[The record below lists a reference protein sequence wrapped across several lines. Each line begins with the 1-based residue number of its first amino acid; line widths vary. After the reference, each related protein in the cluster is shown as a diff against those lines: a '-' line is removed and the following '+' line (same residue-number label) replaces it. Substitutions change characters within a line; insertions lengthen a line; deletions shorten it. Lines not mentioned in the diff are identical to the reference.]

1 MHSNHEQYMQRCLQL
16 AGLGSGQVAP
26 NPMVG
31 SVLVHNNRII
41 GEGYH
46 QQFGEA
52 HAEVNCIRSVAAD
65 ETHLIAESTLYVSL
79 EPCDHQGKTPPCTDL
94 ILQHQI
100 SKVVIGCKDIS
111 AKVNGRGID
120 HLRRQGVEVTES
132 VLEKECLYMNRRFFN
147 FEQNKQ
153 PYIILKWAETA
164 DGLIAGDSGKTKI
177 SNPFS
182 DRIVH
187 QWRAEESAIMVG
199 YRTALTDDP
208 QLNVRLAQGSD
219 PVRIVFDKY
228 LSLPSSL
235 KLFDQSRPTLLFN
248 YREDKKL
255 GNIEYIRISESGSV
269 QQIASHLYER
279 KLLSLLIE
287 GGSCLLQSF
296 IDIGCWNEA
305 RIIKSEQFLYS
316 GVEAPKLK
324 NAQYSH
330 QEKVSNDIHY
340 YHLNPAFQL

>member
-1 MHSNHEQYMQRCLQL
+1 MQRCLQL

-31 SVLVHNNRII
+31 SVLVYNNRII

-46 QQFGEA
+46 QRFGEA
-52 HAEVNCIRSVAAD
+52 HAEVNCISSVATD
-65 ETHLIAESTLYVSL
+65 DFHLIAKATLYVSL

-111 AKVNGRGID
+111 SKVNGRGIE
-120 HLRRQGVEVTES
+120 HLRTEGVEVIES
-132 VLEKECLYMNRRFFN
+132 VLEKECLELNKRFFYV
-147 FEQNKQ
+147 EKYGQ

-164 DGLIAGDSGKTKI
+164 DRFIAGDSGKTKI

-208 QLNVRLAQGSD
+208 QLNVRLAQGKD

-255 GNIEYIRISESGSV
+255 GNIEYIRISESGFV

-279 KLLSLLIE
+279 KLLSLLVE
-287 GGSCLLQSF
+287 GGCGLLQSF

-330 QEKVSNDIHY
+330 QKKVSNDTHY
-340 YHLNPAFQL
+340 FHLNPAIQL